1 MPDLD
6 GFLSDSMTDP
16 TPAPEPEPVAVEATP
31 TEEPKGVEGAPPARE
46 LPPRGEDGKWVKS
59 EPPAAPQQQS
69 HMVPLEALLAEREKR
84 QEAERKAAEVKPKV
98 DFWENPEAAMQ
109 AALDA
114 EREKLREEAR
124 GLATSEARSLF
135 LQFTEAD
142 ARSRYADYD
151 QAREVFAEA
160 AAKNPML
167 AAQLREAPNPAE
179 FIYQQGKT
187 QAELKA
193 VGGNLADYR
202 KRLEAELRQKLEAE
216 YAAKAAR
223 TASVPLSLNSEPSK
237 GAGIT
242 GAGWAGPTPI
252 EDILPN
258 RRD

>member
-6 GFLSDSMTDP
+6 GFLTEVVTDP
-16 TPAPEPEPVAVEATP
+16 EPAPEPEPVAVEAPP
-31 TEEPKGVEGAPPARE
+31 TEVAKGVEGAPPARE

-59 EPPAAPQQQS
+59 EPLAAPTQQS

-98 DFWENPEAAMQ
+98 DFWENPEEAMRVT
-109 AALDA
+109 LEA

-135 LQFTEAD
+135 LQFTESE
-142 ARSRYADYD
+142 ARGRYTDYD
-151 QAREVFAEA
+151 QMREVFAES

-167 AAQLREAPNPAE
+167 ADQLRNAPNPAE
-179 FIYQQGKT
+179 FIYQQGKS

-216 YAAKAAR
+216 YAAKATR
-223 TASVPLSLNSEPSK
+223 TASVPQSLNSEPSK

-242 GAGWAGPTPI
+242 GAVWNGPTPI